1 MHIYNIMYNIS
12 TLDVV
17 KLAKYDNL
25 LNKHFTLTKQR
36 NIFAYLLSDKNSIF
50 LILFFMLVEI
60 EILSNHIIEKISH
73 FDKMYFN

>member
-1 MHIYNIMYNIS
+1 MIYDIWYMHIYNIMYNIS

-25 LNKHFTLTKQR
+25 LNKHFALTKQR

-50 LILFFMLVEI
+50 LILFFLMV
-60 EILSNHIIEKISH
+60 
-73 FDKMYFN
+73 

>member
-1 MHIYNIMYNIS
+1 MHIYNIMFNIS

-36 NIFAYLLSDKNSIF
+36 NIFAYLLYGENSIF
-50 LILFFMLVEI
+50 LMLFFLMV
-60 EILSNHIIEKISH
+60 
-73 FDKMYFN
+73 

>member
-1 MHIYNIMYNIS
+1 MHIYNIMFNIS

-60 EILSNHIIEKISH
+60 EILPNHIIEKISH